1 MNDLQL
7 IELIEALKTPDWWS
21 VGITIVN
28 AMIMVWLGISQYK
41 LQKRQTELQQRQTE
55 AQEYDTYRRIYKYL
69 LQIESFTDTIFVKIA
84 ISLLYTN
91 QKDKKI
97 ELIRDIQSEVNAL
110 GLSIEE
116 CSLDI
121 ELKFC
126 DKTLEI
132 KNYYHF
138 IIQTRNILSLLLAYI
153 EAGFIQNS
161 NQPLES
167 INNTTPRETLIN
179 KILNT
184 CHDIYHLESLKTSL
198 LKYNAIIETLKT
210 ESLKNTIKERLK
222 ATI

>member
-7 IELIEALKTPDWWS
+7 IELIEALKAPDWWS
-21 VGITIVN
+21 VGITFFATVVAAVITY
-28 AMIMVWLGISQYK
+28 ILG
-41 LQKRQTELQQRQTE
+41 KRQNKIQEQQTKI
-55 AQEYDTYRRIYKYL
+55 QEYDTYRRIYKYL

-121 ELKFC
+121 ELKIC

-138 IIQTRNILSLLLAYI
+138 IIQTRNILSLILAYI
-153 EAGFIQNS
+153 EEGFIQNS

-167 INNTTPRETLIN
+167 INNTTPRGTLIN

-184 CHDIYHLESLKTSL
+184 CHDIYHLESLNTSL
-198 LKYNAIIETLKT
+198 LKYNALIETLKT

>member
-21 VGITIVN
+21 VGITFFATAVAAVITY
-28 AMIMVWLGISQYK
+28 ILG
-41 LQKRQTELQQRQTE
+41 KRQNKIQEQQTKI
-55 AQEYDTYRRIYKYL
+55 QEYDTYRRIYKYL

-153 EAGFIQNS
+153 EAGYILNS
-161 NQPLES
+161 NQPLEG
-167 INNTTPRETLIN
+167 INNTTPRGTLIN

-184 CHDIYHLESLKTSL
+184 CHNIYHLESLKTSL
-198 LKYNAIIETLKT
+198 LKYNNLIETLKT

>member
-21 VGITIVN
+21 VGITFFATAVAAVITY
-28 AMIMVWLGISQYK
+28 ILG
-41 LQKRQTELQQRQTE
+41 KRQNKIQEQQTKI
-55 AQEYDTYRRIYKYL
+55 QEYDTYRRIYKHL

-153 EAGFIQNS
+153 EAGYILNS
-161 NQPLES
+161 NQPLEG
-167 INNTTPRETLIN
+167 INNTTPRGTLIN

-184 CHDIYHLESLKTSL
+184 CQDIYHLESLNTSL
-198 LKYNAIIETLKT
+198 LKYNNLIETLKT